1 MPASLEEHLF
11 APGPKRVLSLD
22 GGGVR
27 GIVSI
32 AFLRDIEK
40 VLKERSGR
48 ADFRLCDYFDL
59 VGGTSVGSLLA
70 TLIALG
76 YPVSEI
82 EKMFREWAPEIFRR
96 PWMGIPI
103 LRPLHSSDGLEKRVR
118 EVLKDCT
125 LESQELKTGLAII
138 TKRVDTGSPWVLTNN
153 PRGKYWNDPDDRSY
167 VGNKHY
173 QVSELVI
180 ASAAAPAFF
189 APKEMRILSG
199 ELASTLPKEA
209 RGKQEMGLFVDGAVS
224 PFNDPSLQLLMLA
237 GLKGHGFNWKLGR
250 NYLHMVSV
258 GAGSYRMPLV
268 PGFFERFPLIFAG
281 NALKGLIADA
291 QNLSLTLMQW
301 CSAPNRPW
309 EINGEIGTME
319 GELLSSSE
327 EDGEP
332 RPLLSY
338 VRYNV
343 SLEEK
348 WLRKNIGRT
357 LAAKELTKLQTLD
370 QPEMINELH
379 DIGALAAA
387 KQVGEEDFPACFAPS
402 STVSSLMSIDPSH
415 STNALDPNFAAAC
428 NNRGRSCEQKGEVE
442 RAIADYTKAIAI
454 DPNYATAYYNRGTAY
469 ARKGEVDRAIAD
481 YNKAIAIDPNDATS
495 YYNRGHSYEKKGE
508 FDRAIADYDKAIAT
522 DRNFAE
528 AYYNRGTACARKGEV
543 DRAIADYNK
552 AIAID
557 PNDAT
562 SYYNRAL
569 AYYHKGEFDRTI
581 ADFRKV
587 LEIDPSDQ
595 NAKEGLKRLGVTP

>member
-1 MPASLEEHLF
+1 
-11 APGPKRVLSLD
+11 
-22 GGGVR
+22 
-27 GIVSI
+27 
-32 AFLRDIEK
+32 
-40 VLKERSGR
+40 
-48 ADFRLCDYFDL
+48 
-59 VGGTSVGSLLA
+59 
-70 TLIALG
+70 
-76 YPVSEI
+76 
-82 EKMFREWAPEIFRR
+82 
-96 PWMGIPI
+96 
-103 LRPLHSSDGLEKRVR
+103 
-118 EVLKDCT
+118 
-125 LESQELKTGLAII
+125 
-138 TKRVDTGSPWVLTNN
+138 
-153 PRGKYWNDPDDRSY
+153 
-167 VGNKHY
+167 
-173 QVSELVI
+173 
-180 ASAAAPAFF
+180 
-189 APKEMRILSG
+189 
-199 ELASTLPKEA
+199 
-209 RGKQEMGLFVDGAVS
+209 
-224 PFNDPSLQLLMLA
+224 
-237 GLKGHGFNWKLGR
+237 
-250 NYLHMVSV
+250 
-258 GAGSYRMPLV
+258 
-268 PGFFERFPLIFAG
+268 
-281 NALKGLIADA
+281 
-291 QNLSLTLMQW
+291 
-301 CSAPNRPW
+301 
-309 EINGEIGTME
+309 ME